1 MPGLLAPESGT
12 GRKLLPP
19 RETKTQKRAGVAPG
33 TSPCSTAASIGLV
46 LRAGMAFVRS
56 LQVRSHPPGINEPLR
71 LGTQPRLVILTLV
84 FTSPG
89 PVPSFAACQS
99 WHCNMGMTHQDQRHL
114 QVAVSRCIKKNLLYY
129 FFFLGYTSAL
139 QNPFVLKTPFFSL
152 RMEYGKK
159 GKEMRGTSRQ
169 GSLQAEH
176 RGC

>member
-33 TSPCSTAASIGLV
+33 TSPCATAAAIELV

-56 LQVRSHPPGINEPLR
+56 LQVRSHPPGKNEPLR

-99 WHCNMGMTHQDQRHL
+99 WHCNMGMTHQDQSHL
-114 QVAVSRCIKKNLLYY
+114 QVAVSRCIKTILLYY
-129 FFFLGYTSAL
+129 FFFSWVHTSSPEPFCVA
-139 QNPFVLKTPFFSL
+139 NPVLFHCGWN
-152 RMEYGKK
+152 MERKARK
-159 GKEMRGTSRQ
+159 
-169 GSLQAEH
+169 
-176 RGC
+176 